1 MQHRT
6 STYHQPQVGY
16 QNQLENKIYIYKTG
30 WEYVEKPLRQ
40 LTRAELQEN
49 FVTFYPSW
57 QVYS

>member
-16 QNQLENKIYIYKTG
+16 QNQLEKKFYIYKTG
-30 WEYVEKPLRQ
+30 WEYVEKPCVQ
-40 LTRAELQEN
+40 LTRAELEEK
-49 FVTFYPSW
+49 FVTFYPNR